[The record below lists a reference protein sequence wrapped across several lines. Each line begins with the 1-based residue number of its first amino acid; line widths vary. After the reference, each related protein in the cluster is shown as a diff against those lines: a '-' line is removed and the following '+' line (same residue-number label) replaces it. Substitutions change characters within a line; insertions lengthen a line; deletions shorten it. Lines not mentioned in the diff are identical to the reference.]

1 MTTSTARTDIQSDG
15 LGFDD
20 LCFDDLFMRSLPGD
34 DGPPTTPR
42 QVYRAHWSTARA
54 TPVPAPT
61 VAIWVPE
68 VATLLGWPSTLN
80 TSSNTFAELLSG
92 NRIAPGSRP
101 FAMAYGGH
109 QFGHWA
115 GQLGDGRAMTLGEVV
130 HAGQRWEVQLKGAG
144 RTPYS
149 RQGDGR
155 AVLRSSIRELLCS
168 EAMHHLGVPT
178 TRALA
183 LTLTGDSVMRDMFYD
198 GHPAREPGAIVTRV
212 APTFVRLGNFEL
224 FASRDDIS
232 NIELLL
238 NWVIRVH
245 YPDISGSPPANT
257 PEAALVPTSKD
268 QRAAFFVE
276 LCRRTATTIAHWMAV
291 GFVHGVM
298 NTDNLSILGLTID
311 YGPYGWLDHYDPAF
325 TPNTTDY
332 SHRRYAYARQAGV
345 GLWNLTRLGES
356 LLSVLTEADLE
367 LGLETYRTT
376 VQATWS
382 GLMSKKLGLDTPDDE
397 LFGDLLGLMARVET
411 DWTLFFR
418 SLPDVTSGVSPT
430 DLALA
435 DRDPLR
441 ALAQVF
447 YAVPSHEVRVD
458 FEGWLSR
465 LAARVAAEGR
475 DPELRRASMNAV
487 NPWFIPRNYLV
498 HQAISEA
505 TNGDFTAVQ
514 RLLEAARSPFS
525 EVTKD
530 PALAGK
536 RPEWARH
543 QPGASALSCSS

>member
-1 MTTSTARTDIQSDG
+1 MTTTSDLPSQPG
-15 LGFDD
+15 QPELR
-20 LCFDDLFMRSLPGD
+20 FDDLFVRSLPGD

-61 VAIWVPE
+61 IPIWVPE
-68 VATLLGWPSTLN
+68 VAHLLGWPTTLVD
-80 TSSNTFAELLSG
+80 SAAFADILSG
-92 NRIAPGSRP
+92 NHVAPGSRP
-101 FAMAYGGH
+101 YAMAYGGH

-130 HAGQRWEVQLKGAG
+130 HSGLRWEVQLKGAG

-232 NIELLL
+232 SIERLLD
-238 NWVIRVH
+238 WVIRVH
-245 YPDISGSPPANT
+245 YPGIAGTSGSPSAT
-257 PEAALVPTSKD
+257 SPEDALVPTSKA

-276 LCRRTATTIAHWMAV
+276 LCRRTATTIAQWMAV

-356 LLSVLTEADLE
+356 LLCVLSEADIE
-367 LGLETYRTT
+367 LGLETYRAT
-376 VQATWS
+376 VQTAWS
-382 GLMSKKLGLDTPDDE
+382 GLMTQKLGLSTPDDD
-397 LFGDLLGLMARVET
+397 LLGDLLALMTRVET

-418 SLPDVTSGVSPT
+418 SLADVATDTSPT
-430 DLALA
+430 ADLKALDA
-435 DRDPLR
+435 
-441 ALAQVF
+441 AF
-447 YAVPSHEVRVD
+447 YTPPTDEVRAD
-458 FEGWLSR
+458 FEAWLSR
-465 LAARVAAEGR
+465 LSAKVNAEGR
-475 DPELRRASMNAV
+475 DPEARRAAMNAI

-505 TNGDFTAVQ
+505 TNGDFAGVH

-525 EVTKD
+525 EAAFDKT
-530 PALAGK
+530 LAAK